1 MTFGKATVKFICPD
15 PYKYALKGTK
25 NTAISDQDT
34 LVNTGT
40 ADTPIIVTATA
51 LKNSSYFMITKE
63 DEDYF
68 MIGDDDLNKVVK
80 DYEPSIFNDEMRS
93 FFSWTKNLTQPSMI
107 ITQVVVQA
115 D

>member
-1 MTFGKATVKFICPD
+1 
-15 PYKYALKGTK
+15 
-25 NTAISDQDT
+25 
-34 LVNTGT
+34 
-40 ADTPIIVTATA
+40 
-51 LKNSSYFMITKE
+51 MITKE

-107 ITQVVVQA
+107 ITQVVV
-115 D
+115 